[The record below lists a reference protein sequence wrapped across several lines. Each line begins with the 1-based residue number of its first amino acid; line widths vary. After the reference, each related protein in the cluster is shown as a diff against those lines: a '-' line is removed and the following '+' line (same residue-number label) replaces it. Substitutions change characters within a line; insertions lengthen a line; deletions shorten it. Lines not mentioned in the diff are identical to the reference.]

1 MMSIKQSY
9 AILFGYNYYIQMFST
24 NNYESQDIKLLL
36 NMFHRKHSILQY
48 KEPEFQIKTHQ
59 RLNANSTT

>member
-36 NMFHRKHSILQY
+36 NMFHRKHNILQ
-48 KEPEFQIKTHQ
+48 
-59 RLNANSTT
+59 